1 MLEDPGESGLEKG
14 SKVSPE
20 GELELDVEREAGVY
34 LTSKGENQANLKLL
48 WDPE

>member
-14 SKVSPE
+14 SKFSPE

-34 LTSKGENQANLKLL
+34 LTSKGENQAKSQIALG
-48 WDPE
+48 P